1 MARKLDIKQ
10 ATADKGITILHLK
23 GVIDAHTYHQLSK
36 LIEDLFELDTYKII
50 LDLEEIDYMSSSGV
64 SVILGSLPKAQENKG
79 DIVLLNPTEK
89 VDQVF
94 QLFGLHDMLKIA
106 LTKRAALD
114 YFK

>member
-10 ATADKGITILHLK
+10 SATDSGVRILHLK
-23 GVIDAHTYHQLSK
+23 GVLDAHTYHQVSK
-36 LIEDLFELDTYKII
+36 LLEELFDADIYKIV
-50 LDLEEIDYMSSSGV
+50 LDLEEVDYMSSSGV
-64 SVILGSLPKAQENKG
+64 SVILGSLPKAQQNKG

-106 LTKRAALD
+106 LTKRAALEF
-114 YFK
+114 FK